1 MACDDCGMTTPD
13 GLPTGLRTAVLPV
26 TGEPAEQPRKPQRK
40 RDKVKIAFLTVLTLF
55 VIALLVVGAF
65 AWNLWSSFNNADTI
79 SDAFPD
85 GDRPAAVAGAQT
97 ILLLGS
103 DSRDP
108 ESGEAGRS
116 DTMMVVHIPAD
127 HQTVSVMSIMRD
139 NWVEIPGHGEAKI
152 NAAMALGGVPL
163 VVETVESFI
172 DTRIDHVAIVD
183 FESFAGLA
191 DAVGGVTVT
200 NPTEFTAVS
209 GEHFAEGE
217 ITLAGSDALA
227 FVRERKA
234 FATGDYQRAANQQ
247 LFLKGLLGGVLSTET
262 LLNPFRVSEM
272 VSTVSPHL
280 TVDEGFD
287 AWAVLALAWNA
298 RDIRSGDVHFFTSPT
313 LGTGWRGGQSVV
325 VPDWDE
331 IEVVRQ
337 AIKDGT
343 LADYEPPAL

>member
-1 MACDDCGMTTPD
+1 MSSP
-13 GLPTGLRTAVLPV
+13 GLPTGADTAVLP
-26 TGEPAEQPRKPQRK
+26 PRQASPGPTRPRR
-40 RDKVKIAFLTVLTLF
+40 RDRVKIAFFTVLAVF
-55 VIALLVVGAF
+55 VVVLLAAGGF
-65 AWNLWSSFNNADTI
+65 AWSLWSSFNNADTLPE
-79 SDAFPD
+79 AFPA

-108 ESGEAGRS
+108 EAGSSGRS
-116 DTMMVVHIPAD
+116 DTMMVAHIPAD
-127 HQTVSVMSIMRD
+127 RQSVSVMSIMRD

-163 VVETVESFI
+163 VVQTVEMLI

-183 FESFAGLA
+183 FESFAGMA
-191 DAVGGVTVT
+191 DAVGGVTVD

-209 GEHFAEGE
+209 GEHFAAGP
-217 ITLAGSDALA
+217 ITLSGSDALA

-247 LFLKGLLGGVLSTET
+247 LFLKGLLGDVLSTDT
-262 LLNPFRVSEM
+262 LLNPFRVSEL

-280 TVDEGFD
+280 TVDEQFD
-287 AWAVLALAWNA
+287 AWAVLSLAWNA

-313 LGTGWRGGQSVV
+313 LGTGWRDGQSVV
-325 VPDWDE
+325 LPDWDE

-343 LADYEPPAL
+343 LADYEPPVL

>member
-1 MACDDCGMTTPD
+1 MTTPP
-13 GLPTGLRTAVLPV
+13 GLPTSAATLLLPV
-26 TGEPAEQPRKPQRK
+26 ADGAPAQPPHKRKRK
-40 RDKVKIAFLTVLTLF
+40 RDRMKTAFFSVLALF
-55 VIALLVVGAF
+55 VVVLIVVGGF
-65 AWNLWSSFNNADTI
+65 AWSLWSSFNNADTI
-79 SDAFPD
+79 ADAFPG
-85 GDRPAAVAGAQT
+85 GDRPAAVAGTRT

-108 ESGEAGRS
+108 EAGESGRS
-116 DTMMVVHIPAD
+116 DTIMVVHIPAD
-127 HQTVSVMSIMRD
+127 NQSISVMSIMRD

-172 DTRIDHVAIVD
+172 ATRIDHVAIVD

-191 DAVGGVTVT
+191 DAVGGVTVD
-200 NPTEFTAVS
+200 NPIEFTAVS
-209 GEHFAEGE
+209 GEQFAAGE
-217 ITLAGSDALA
+217 VTLAGSDALA

-247 LFLKGLLGGVLSTET
+247 LFIKGLLGSVLSADT
-262 LLNPFRVSEM
+262 LLNPFRVSEL

-280 TVDEGFD
+280 TVDEGLD
-287 AWAVLALAWNA
+287 AWAVLSLVWNA

-313 LGTGWRGGQSVV
+313 LGTGWRDGQSVV

-337 AIKDGT
+337 AIRDGT
-343 LADYEPPAL
+343 LSEYEPPVL